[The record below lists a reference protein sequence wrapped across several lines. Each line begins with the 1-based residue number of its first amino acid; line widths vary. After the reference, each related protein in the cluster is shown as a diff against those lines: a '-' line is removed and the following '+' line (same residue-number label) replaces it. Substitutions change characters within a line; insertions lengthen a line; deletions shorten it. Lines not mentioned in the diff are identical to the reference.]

1 MKKEEIIKLLKKFPY
16 DKNDYWVIMGG
27 AMVLYGFREETSDID
42 LGCNKIMADKLE
54 EEGYLCEVE
63 NNGNRNFKIGSEIEV
78 FENWLYDGVSY
89 VSDTPVITINGLIM
103 MKELL
108 GREKD
113 LKDIKLIKK
122 ALKKGARA

>member
-1 MKKEEIIKLLKKFPY
+1 
-16 DKNDYWVIMGG
+16 MGG

>member
-122 ALKKGARA
+122 ALKKRS

>member
-113 LKDIKLIKK
+113 QKDIKLIKK
-122 ALKKGARA
+122 ALKKRS

>member
-42 LGCNKIMADKLE
+42 LGCNKIMADRLE

-122 ALKKGARA
+122 ALKKRS